1 MSVILKL
8 ECTFLCR
15 ILLCRRHR
23 KIEHIDKNSRPRGNG
38 NTWNVLL
45 YLYSYSFLN
54 QSTKSINWIK
64 ERIIGLSEFW
74 YIFEIYKFVTFMNLV
89 RLNECGITFKNK
101 ALSACQE
108 KNSTTIFTKR
118 VLLAVVVSFIW
129 DMLVRKKLF
138 TFSASQEIC

>member
-1 MSVILKL
+1 MNCGTGTFEMSQDMFKTYL
-8 ECTFLCR
+8 
-15 ILLCRRHR
+15 
-23 KIEHIDKNSRPRGNG
+23 
-38 NTWNVLL
+38 NVL
-45 YLYSYSFLN
+45 YLLNISFVHSINYYMSKHISFFLN
-54 QSTKSINWIK
+54 QIHTKSNAIFFWK
-64 ERIIGLSEFW
+64 RISN
-74 YIFEIYKFVTFMNLV
+74 IFEIYKFVTNMNLV

-108 KNSTTIFTKR
+108 KNITTIFTKR